1 MDQKNARRY
10 SMGTVPNGRPTVNY
24 SYPSNNAPVRA
35 AGVQRKLELD
45 HQPPEANH
53 KVTKANAMNQ
63 SWSRPAAVRSNGEY
77 CFLTFCLHT

>member
-35 AGVQRKLELD
+35 GNPFGLA
-45 HQPPEANH
+45 
-53 KVTKANAMNQ
+53 
-63 SWSRPAAVRSNGEY
+63 
-77 CFLTFCLHT
+77 